1 VESLT
6 GSGKLRH
13 ARSPMIAIARG
24 YRPGLLELT
33 GAGFTI
39 AALAASNLLAR
50 RPQRTETTEEPC
62 HDVVLAEAA

>member
-1 VESLT
+1 
-6 GSGKLRH
+6 
-13 ARSPMIAIARG
+13 MIAIARG